1 MHASAQPSW
10 RSLEGAKR
18 RVQSLVEDVEI
29 VGATIGQPGLGI
41 GPDAFVGIELGCVGR
56 KELEMEARI
65 AAAQLA
71 NRLSLVDRGI
81 IEDADHVASEVTQ
94 RVTEERAHLGLADVV
109 AVATEVEAHPA
120 AHRAD
125 GQSRDDRQAVVP
137 VVVGD
142 LRCLS
147 ARRPGPPKGR
157 DQEEPRFVDEEEMRL
172 PARGVFFTCG
182 QRVRF
187 HRSMRSSS
195 RSSARRSGFCG
206 LNPS

>member
-1 MHASAQPSW
+1 MHASSQSPW

-18 RVQSLVEDVEI
+18 RVEPLVEDVEI
-29 VGATIGQPGLGI
+29 IGATVGHSGLGI
-41 GPDAFVGIELGCVGR
+41 GPDAFVGIQFGRVGR
-56 KELEMEARI
+56 KELDMEAWI

-71 NRLSLVDRGI
+71 NRLSFVDRGVV
-81 IEDADHVASEVTQ
+81 EDGDHVASEVAQ
-94 RVTEERAHLGLADVV
+94 HVTEERAHLGLADVV
-109 AVATEVEAHPA
+109 AMAAEVESHPA
-120 AHRAD
+120 AQRAD
-125 GQSRDDRQAVVP
+125 RQSRDHRETVVP

-147 ARRPGPPKGR
+147 AGRPGPPKGR
-157 DQEEPRFVDEEEMRL
+157 DQEEPRFVDEEEMRF

-187 HRSMRSSS
+187 HRAMRSSS